1 MQSNCSKQRVKL
13 IPYSDY
19 IHMPWKNNQGHT
31 LQIDI
36 EKSDKYLWRLSAAT
50 VKNENS
56 FSEFTGYDRFLTIWQ
71 GQGLLLNDFELLQ
84 NQIYKFRGE
93 DKIICKPIT
102 HTEVIDLGFIFNRNH
117 CNADM
122 KILNLS
128 QSQKLILD
136 SELTFLFCS
145 KGEFQIENHTCREGD
160 TVKIQNEKS
169 VFIALKSANAR
180 LVQIDAQIK

>member
-1 MQSNCSKQRVKL
+1 MS
-13 IPYSDY
+13 
-19 IHMPWKNNQGHT
+19 WKNNQGNT

-50 VKNENS
+50 ITQENS
-56 FSEFTGYDRFLTIWQ
+56 FSEFNGYDRFLTIWQ

-84 NQIYKFRGE
+84 NQVYKFRGE
-93 DKIICKPIT
+93 DKIICRPIS
-102 HTEVIDLGFIFNRNH
+102 HSEVIDLGFIFDRNH
-117 CNADM
+117 FEANM

-136 SELTFLFCS
+136 SEFTFLFCAE
-145 KGEFQIENHTCREGD
+145 GEFQIANHTCREGD
-160 TVKIQNEKS
+160 TVKIHNEKS